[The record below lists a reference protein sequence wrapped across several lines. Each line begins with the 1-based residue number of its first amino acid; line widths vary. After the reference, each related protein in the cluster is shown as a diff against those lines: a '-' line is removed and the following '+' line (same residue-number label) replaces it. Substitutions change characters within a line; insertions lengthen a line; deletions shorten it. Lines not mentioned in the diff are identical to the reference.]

1 MVQSVGII
9 VTSLIMTYRT
19 NSFFRSRN
27 DTTVYVT
34 EPVDVTISSSSDSVE
49 PYPQAFDILE
59 GSSDDEGEEDLSA
72 TSVAAGDYT
81 AATRLDGGSPQQVR
95 HHFKSASSPQAI
107 KSPNVS
113 SISTPSGGGGGGRI
127 RGSGDE
133 IAPPPPKANA
143 FDLIALSGA
152 FDLSK
157 MFAKKSSADLNF
169 AGSPRSAHSH
179 MF

>member
-19 NSFFRSRN
+19 NSFIHCRN

-72 TSVAAGDYT
+72 TSVAAGDNT
-81 AATRLDGGSPQQVR
+81 RATRLDGGSPQQVR
-95 HHFKSASSPQAI
+95 HHIKSASSPQAI

-113 SISTPSGGGGGGRI
+113 SISTSSGGGGGRI

-133 IAPPPPKANA
+133 IAPSPPKANA

-169 AGSPRSAHSH
+169 AGSPRSAHQL